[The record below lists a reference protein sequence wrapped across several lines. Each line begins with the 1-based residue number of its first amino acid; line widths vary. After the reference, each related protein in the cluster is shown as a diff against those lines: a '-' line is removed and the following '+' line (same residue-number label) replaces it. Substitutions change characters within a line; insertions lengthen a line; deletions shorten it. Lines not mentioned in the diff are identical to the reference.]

1 MASRPLL
8 HLGMP
13 NAFSIFYYLF
23 HDNFLSVWFCREFI
37 SLILMGKA
45 LGFFLPISIACIKWS
60 QPFNTYFGQRCIPS
74 GASPK
79 RGLGWVP
86 EINHFPPY
94 NKLHPLQILWS
105 WAYLICIGWVQVGSV
120 LAKMWLSYCFLLF
133 LLSFPCR
140 SCCRRMALSCF
151 SPALSLPVLIF
162 YGKCHGLIGLC
173 PTFTPSWARGFA
185 YYYFL
190 LGQPVGPYFFLFFVL
205 GF

>member
-1 MASRPLL
+1 MHFLPCSLFSLLLNSFFFFFVISLSILFVSYLSRYPPFIYGYCSYLYQVNPIGFFHFTHIAPQPFLSAVSTPSELPTSPMASRPLL

-60 QPFNTYFGQRCIPS
+60 QPFNTYFGQRCILS

-86 EINHFPPY
+86 EINHFPTY
-94 NKLHPLQILWS
+94 NKLHPLQIL
-105 WAYLICIGWVQVGSV
+105 
-120 LAKMWLSYCFLLF
+120 
-133 LLSFPCR
+133 
-140 SCCRRMALSCF
+140 
-151 SPALSLPVLIF
+151 
-162 YGKCHGLIGLC
+162 
-173 PTFTPSWARGFA
+173 
-185 YYYFL
+185 
-190 LGQPVGPYFFLFFVL
+190 
-205 GF
+205 